1 MFSVSFKFIPFHSR
15 FLRRVVWETEYFLIA
30 NSMLFRKV
38 LYRKQSS
45 FLKTLYEVDTA
56 KKHRLENVEVNI
68 RQRKSEKIRLE
79 SVELDIRQ
87 RQLKF

>member
-1 MFSVSFKFIPFHSR
+1 M
-15 FLRRVVWETEYFLIA
+15 IA

-38 LYRKQSS
+38 LYQKESS
-45 FLKTLYEVDTA
+45 FLKTLYEVDTE
-56 KKHRLENVEVNI
+56 KKHRLESVEVNI
-68 RQRKSEKIRLE
+68 RLRQSEKIRLE